1 MAQDDPPYR
10 RTDQPTERRVEDLL
24 SRMTLEEK
32 AGQVVGTWAG
42 ERGET
47 HDIPAVRNGI
57 VEHGFGSVAAFG
69 WAGAAVSEPREVVEA
84 VNDLQGTA
92 IEETRLGIPLLVNVD
107 AVHGHAYVEDATVFP
122 NGLGAAAT
130 WDPALIE
137 RSAAATAREVRATG
151 AHQNYAPTCDVAREP
166 RWGRVQETHGES
178 PRLAADFAGA
188 KVRGLQGEEIDDPES
203 VLATAKHFPAYSDP
217 ERGQDGAPVEV
228 SECVL
233 RNTFLPPFEAAIDAG
248 VESVMPAYSATNG
261 EPAHSSRYLLT
272 ERLRDELGF
281 DGHVVADWSGVK
293 QLHQSHGVTTGWR
306 ESVRRTREAGLDVGS
321 VDHTV
326 HVEKLV
332 ELVEDGQLD
341 EAILD
346 DSVRRVLRVKFELGL
361 FEDPYVDVEETVSTL
376 GCDEHRELA
385 RKTARQSMTLLEND
399 GILPLSG
406 DETVFVGGPN
416 ADDLVHQVGGWSH
429 HEADGL
435 AGVTVREAIEARA
448 AGEVLYEQG
457 ATLTEERDV
466 DDAVEK
472 ASQADVAVLGL
483 GEGWYIHEFGPQDML
498 GTDTGEWPTRSE
510 LRLPPAQ
517 RRLAEEIHET
527 GTPVVGVLL
536 TGRPLI
542 VDWLAD
548 HADALLLAYFP
559 GTEGGQAVAETL
571 FGDCDP
577 GGRLPISIA
586 RSHGD
591 LPQLHD
597 HARHPLTLGAD
608 EHPDSYDPLYPFG
621 HGLNYTT
628 FERRDLELD
637 ETTVRPDGTVS
648 VAMTVEN
655 VGSRPGEDV
664 IQVYG
669 GQKTPSRVRPER
681 ELVGYDRVAL
691 DPGEA
696 RTIEVEIPVEHFG
709 FYKPG
714 EGHVVESDTY
724 AVTVADMEA
733 AFTVERVGNRD

>member
-1 MAQDDPPYR
+1 MTQDDPPYR
-10 RTDQPTERRVEDLL
+10 RPDQPPERRVEDLL

-42 ERGET
+42 NRGET
-47 HDIPAVRNGI
+47 LDIPAVSDGI
-57 VEHGFGSVAAFG
+57 REFGFGSVAAFG
-69 WAGAAVSEPREVVEA
+69 WAGAAVSEPQAVVEA
-84 VNDLQGTA
+84 VNALQEEA
-92 IEETRLGIPLLVNVD
+92 VEETRLGIPLLFNVD

-137 RSAAATAREVRATG
+137 RTAAATAREVRATG
-151 AHQNYAPTCDVAREP
+151 AHQNYSPTCDVARDP

-178 PRLAADFAGA
+178 PRLAADLAAA
-188 KVRGLQGEEIDDPES
+188 KVRGLQGKGIDDPES

-228 SECVL
+228 SEYVL
-233 RNTFLPPFEAAIDAG
+233 GNTFLPPFEAAIDAG

-261 EPAHSSRYLLT
+261 EPPHSSRRLLT
-272 ERLRDELGF
+272 DRLRDELGF
-281 DGHVVADWSGVK
+281 DGHIVADWSGVK
-293 QLHQSHGVTTGWR
+293 QLHESHGVTADWR
-306 ESVRRTREAGLDVGS
+306 ESVLRAREAGLDVGS
-321 VDHTV
+321 VDHTI

-341 EAILD
+341 ENILD

-361 FEDPYVDVEETVSTL
+361 FEDPSVHVEDAVSTL
-376 GCDEHRELA
+376 ACDEHRDLA
-385 RKTARQSMTLLEND
+385 LKTARQSMTLLEND

-416 ADDLVHQVGGWSH
+416 ADNLVHQVGGWSH

-435 AGVTVREAIEARA
+435 AGDTVREAIEARA
-448 AGEVLYEQG
+448 AGEVRYEQG
-457 ATLTEERDV
+457 STLTEERDIET
-466 DDAVEK
+466 AVEK
-472 ASQADVAVLGL
+472 AASADVAILGL
-483 GEGWYIHEFGPQDML
+483 GEGWYIHEFGPQDLL

-517 RRLAEEIHET
+517 RRLAEEIHAT
-527 GTPVVGVLL
+527 GTPVIGVLL

-542 VDWLAD
+542 VDWLAA
-548 HADALLLAYFP
+548 HADALVMAYFP

-571 FGDCDP
+571 FGNCDP
-577 GGRLPISIA
+577 GGRLPISIP

-608 EHPDSYDPLYPFG
+608 EHPESYDPLYPFG
-621 HGLNYTT
+621 HGLSYTT
-628 FERRDLELD
+628 FDRRDLELT
-637 ETTVRPDGTVS
+637 ETTVGPDGTVS
-648 VAMTVEN
+648 VAVTVEN

-669 GQKTPSRVRPER
+669 GQETPSRVRPER
-681 ELVGYDRVAL
+681 ELVGYDRVSL
-691 DPGEA
+691 EPGEA
-696 RTIEVEIPVEHFG
+696 KTVEIEAPVEHFG

-714 EGHVVESDTY
+714 EGHVVEADTY

-733 AFTVERVGNRD
+733 TFTVKRAV